1 MQPDIR
7 NDYFEWLIDIACGNM
22 YAEQISFSKL
32 LTHLHQIEFKYL
44 IPRDYNRAE
53 DGISLRR
60 RYAYTVNHGY
70 SYDYIISELQGP
82 CSVLEM
88 MLALAIRCEED
99 YMDDP
104 SIGSRTIQWF
114 WGMVRNLGLGS
125 MMDHLYD
132 ENYVD
137 MVIDR
142 FLRRDYEPNG
152 RGGLFTIENC
162 GFDLR
167 TIEIWYQMNWY
178 LNTFE

>member
-1 MQPDIR
+1 MQPNIR
-7 NDYFEWLIDIACGNM
+7 NDYFEWLVDIACGNM
-22 YAEQISFSKL
+22 YAEQISFNKL
-32 LTHLHQIEFKYL
+32 LTRLHQIEFKYL

-60 RYAYTVNHGY
+60 RYVLTANPGY
-70 SYDYIISELQGP
+70 DYDYIIGELQGP

-104 SIGSRTIQWF
+104 SIGSRIKQWF
-114 WGMVRNLGLGS
+114 WVMIRNLGLGS

-132 ENYVD
+132 DVYVD
-137 MVIDR
+137 GVIDR
-142 FLRRDYEPNG
+142 FLRRDYAPDG

-162 GFDLR
+162 DFDLR
-167 TIEIWYQMNWY
+167 GIEIWYQMNWY
-178 LNTFE
+178 LDTLA